1 MRYKYHSVHAPIKE
15 LCAPSIRSAVDSPL
29 PGSEGNFTLFFR
41 AGTQG
46 TLSTQ
51 DRSPGYGKLPTRDP
65 DSFYSLLA

>member
-29 PGSEGNFTLFFR
+29 PGGEGNITLFFR

-51 DRSPGYGKLPTRDP
+51 NLSPGCGKLPTRDR
-65 DSFYSLLA
+65 DILHSLLA